1 MGSHSPRLGAYI
13 LPGDPTWL
21 RSSLSRYYPLLD
33 KMVVPVPHGHLS
45 WRGEPLPVATCMDIV
60 RDVDVRGILHT
71 CSGTWIEPK
80 HPLEAEKAQRQAAMA
95 ELADMDWVLQ
105 IDNDEILP
113 DVEALLE
120 HLRLAEIKELPAVEW
135 PMRVLFR
142 RLPSGQYLEVVGQSG
157 CRRFDYPGPIAIRPD
172 QRPVEA
178 RRTHGPFLRPVVVG
192 DRESLQVARPA
203 ELLETRVETL
213 QPHHAILH
221 NSWARPPSAV
231 WRKVRSSGHYEGL
244 RTLSYY
250 WAIWRLAPLTWRRL
264 QNFHLIHGPLWP
276 RLAVLNEPAA
286 ESLILPSDQL

>member
-1 MGSHSPRLGAYI
+1 MSTTRPRLGAYL

-21 RSSLSRYYPLLD
+21 RSSLSRYYDLLD
-33 KMVVPVPHGHLS
+33 DLVIPVPNGHRS
-45 WRGEPLPVATCMDIV
+45 WTGEPLPVEACLSAIHEIDS
-60 RDVDVRGILHT
+60 RGIMRIIT
-71 CSGTWIEPK
+71 GAWVEPK
-80 HPLEAEKAQRQAAMA
+80 HPLEAEKAQRQAAMT
-95 ELADMDWVLQ
+95 ELAGMDWVLQ

-120 HLRLAEIKELPAVEW
+120 HLRLAETKGLPAVEW

-142 RLPSGQYLEVVGQSG
+142 RLRSGKYLEVVGPSG
-157 CRRFDYPGPIAIRPD
+157 RPRFDYPGPIAIRPD

-178 RRTHGPFLRPVVVG
+178 RRTHGPFLRPVVGG

-203 ELLETRVETL
+203 EALEARVETL
-213 QPHHAILH
+213 QPHHVILH

-264 QNFHLIHGPLWP
+264 RNFHLIYGPLWP

-286 ESLILPSDQL
+286 ESLILPSDKL